1 MKIYIIVFVYLEGF
15 KCVFYNSIV
24 IYFII
29 IIKKLIKKVFLKFI
43 FYFYKLYYYIY
54 KNKIVKGYYNILL
67 ELLSGKLSFECES
80 KVYVFIGLKFYVY
93 KINLLTESYKKTR
106 YFLEG
111 VIREYFFVVKLTEE

>member
-1 MKIYIIVFVYLEGF
+1 M
-15 KCVFYNSIV
+15 
-24 IYFII
+24 
-29 IIKKLIKKVFLKFI
+29 FLKFI